1 MFARLRLSRSIPRTW
16 WTAQS
21 RWHLTV
27 SRTLILLSGLFL
39 FGIGEALFIQS
50 DLGISPWAVFAD
62 GIARQIGTTIAWSS
76 LGVSLLV
83 VLLWIPLREP
93 FGFGPIAN
101 TFVVPFAMDVGM
113 RWIPQP
119 PSWAVGGLYLLGGVA
134 LIGLA
139 SALYISCGLGAGP
152 RQGLM
157 TALHRLTGR
166 PVARISTA
174 IEVTVLLI
182 GVLLGGRIGIGTLV
196 FALTVGPAIAIGF
209 TLVGRF
215 AGVAEAAPAAAA
227 AD

>member
-1 MFARLRLSRSIPRTW
+1 MLPRLRLSRSIPRTW
-16 WTAQS
+16 WTAPTRWQLTLS
-21 RWHLTV
+21 RA
-27 SRTLILLSGLFL
+27 LILLSGLVL

-62 GIARQIGTTIAWSS
+62 GIARQLGTTIAWSS

-93 FGFGPIAN
+93 FGLGPIAN
-101 TFVVPFAMDVGM
+101 TFMVPFAMDLGM

-119 PSWAVGGLYLLGGVA
+119 PSWALGGIYLLAGVA
-134 LIGLA
+134 LIGLG

-174 IEVTVLLI
+174 IEITVLTI
-182 GVLLGGRIGIGTLV
+182 GILLGGRVGIGTLV

-209 TLVGRF
+209 TLVGKVGG
-215 AGVAEAAPAAAA
+215 AAEPPVASAT

>member
-1 MFARLRLSRSIPRTW
+1 MFARLRLSRTIPRTW

-21 RWHLTV
+21 RWQLSPV
-27 SRTLILLSGLFL
+27 RVLILFSGLFL

-50 DLGISPWAVFAD
+50 GLGISPWAVFAD
-62 GIARQIGTTIAWSS
+62 GIAQQLGTTIAWSS
-76 LGVSLLV
+76 LGVSIVV

-101 TFVVPFAMDVGM
+101 TFVVPYAMDVGM
-113 RWIPQP
+113 HVIPAPQ
-119 PSWAVGGLYLLGGVA
+119 SWLVGSLYLVAGVI

-139 SALYISCGLGAGP
+139 SALYITCGLGAGP

-166 PVARISTA
+166 QVAQISTA
-174 IEVTVLLI
+174 IELVVLAV
-182 GVLLGGRIGIGTLV
+182 GVVLGGRIGIGTLV
-196 FALTVGPAIAIGF
+196 FALSVGPAIALGF

-215 AGVAEAAPAAAA
+215 GALRESPAPAAA
-227 AD
+227 D